1 MESGKKKNNEADDT
15 SDATVGRPP
24 KDPDDL
30 KSVTIKLRLTPSEA
44 AEIRD
49 RASLSGY
56 KQVAPFIVRT
66 FMSKGEGVTIY
77 LNPCDLFMLG
87 HLANNINQI
96 AKKVN
101 SDCCIEKAWVDE
113 ILHAQMII
121 QSFYLDLNSLLA
133 EREVRRLNR

>member
-1 MESGKKKNNEADDT
+1 MRRSKKKNNKT
-15 SDATVGRPP
+15 GATCKTVVGRPP
-24 KDPDDL
+24 KDPADL
-30 KSVTIKLRLTPSEA
+30 KSVTIKLRFTTSEA

-49 RASLSGY
+49 QASLSGY

-87 HLANNINQI
+87 QLGNNINQI

-101 SDCCIEKAWVDE
+101 SGCCIERAWINE

-133 EREVRRLNR
+133 DRGIRRLNR